1 MSYSID
7 IDSRAQDAIAALPA
21 AALPALA
28 EAIVVLELVPW
39 SGRSVNPELNP
50 EAPVRNLPFGAAG
63 MLTYLIV
70 ERDQRVDVLL
80 ITWSG

>member
-1 MSYSID
+1 
-7 IDSRAQDAIAALPA
+7 
-21 AALPALA
+21 
-28 EAIVVLELVPW
+28 VPW
-39 SGRSVNPELNP
+39 NGRSVNPELNP
-50 EAPVRNLPFGAAG
+50 DGPVRNLPFGAAG